1 MDVMNKH
8 GIQMIK
14 VKSYEKENESIKD
27 TTCCRVG
34 KTQDFVVVVGV
45 LGNQN
50 LKTASGSQ
58 FVSVLQ
64 PCITHHTMKI
74 VLKYRT
80 LFKKKLILALF
91 ILGMLKD
98 VWCQLFKK
106 SLYLLY
112 LYLAC

>member
-1 MDVMNKH
+1 MAVMNKY

-14 VKSYEKENESIKD
+14 VKSYEKENENIKD

-45 LGNQN
+45 LGNQI
-50 LKTASGSQ
+50 LKTASRSQ

-80 LFKKKLILALF
+80 LFLKQKLILALF

-98 VWCQLFKK
+98 VCCQQLADFNFLF
-106 SLYLLY
+106 LF
-112 LYLAC
+112 C